1 MKRILI
7 LTALALIAFGCSR
20 TDEVKNTTVAN
31 APAANTEANAPAVSE
46 PVIEENFTGG
56 ANPKSDVF
64 YSTKKQMATPV
75 WSVTVTSETALELNM
90 LMEHVA
96 PNRYY
101 VKQPGGEV
109 IVIGKDSYVNQN
121 NKWQKVEVDLS
132 QMISS
137 QAKLVTEEALQN
149 IKDVQKVGT
158 EQINGIDTIIYTYKS
173 EGENPG
179 ESTTT
184 KVWIDKNNG
193 LPMKINVEGMIN
205 GKMQKVSSVY
215 DYEKKVKIEAPKID

>member
-7 LTALALIAFGCSR
+7 LTVIALAAFGCSK
-20 TDEVKNTTVAN
+20 TDEVKNTTVN
-31 APAANTEANAPAVSE
+31 APAANAPANAPAVNE

-64 YSTKKQMATPV
+64 YSTKKQMSAPV
-75 WSVTVTSETALELNM
+75 WSVTVTSETSEELNM

-101 VKQPGGEV
+101 VKQPKGEV
-109 IVIGKDSYVNQN
+109 IVIGSDSYVNQN
-121 NKWQKVEVDLS
+121 GKWQKVEVDLS
-132 QMISS
+132 QMINS

-158 EQINGIDTIIYTYKS
+158 EQINGTDTIVYSYKS
-173 EGENPG
+173 EGEKPG
-179 ESTTT
+179 EGTTT
-184 KVWIDKNNG
+184 KVWVDKANG

-215 DYEKKVKIEAPKID
+215 NYVKKVSIEAPKVG